1 MTTYRYQA
9 IDHLGKNSSGF
20 VEMDSAKAV
29 RQHLRDKGLIPVT
42 VESHTNEKKTQIN
55 RTKKIKVRELA
66 LLTRQLATLIAAK
79 LPIEQAIQGVSEQ
92 SENKHVKTLLL
103 NLRSKVL
110 EGHSLANAIKQFPES
125 FPPLYC
131 ATIEAGEHSGKLD
144 IVLNRLADH
153 TEQQQAMKQK
163 IQQALIYPSVM
174 TIISIAIIIFLLSF
188 VVPKIIGVFNSTGQA
203 LPTITQTLLVISQFF
218 SNYGLFCL
226 LGFVIAAFGFK
237 QALKKEALRMRYDLL
252 LLKVPLISYLIR
264 ATNTARFSH
273 TLAILSS
280 GGVPILKSLSVAT
293 ELLSNLPIK
302 EAVSQ
307 AVIAVKEGA
316 PLSKALK
323 KTTYFNPMSIHLIAS
338 GENSG
343 KLSEMLE
350 HAAKTQDTDV
360 KRIIET
366 GLTLFEPLIILVMG
380 AFVLFIVLATLLP
393 IFSMDQLVH

>member
-1 MTTYRYQA
+1 MKTYRYQA
-9 IDHLGKNSSGF
+9 VDNKGKSLSGLL
-20 VEMDSAKAV
+20 EMDSAKAV

-42 VESHTNEKKTQIN
+42 VESQTRNKKDKAAWQ
-55 RTKKIKVRELA
+55 KKIKVRDLA

-79 LPIEQAIQGVSEQ
+79 LPIEQSLQGVSEQ

-103 NLRSKVL
+103 NLRTKVL
-110 EGHSLANAIKQFPES
+110 EGHSLAHAIKQFSES

-144 IVLNRLADH
+144 VVLNRLADH
-153 TEQQQAMKQK
+153 TEQQQVMKQK
-163 IQQALIYPSVM
+163 VQQALIYPSVM
-174 TIISIAIIIFLLSF
+174 TVISIGIIIFLLSF
-188 VVPKIIGVFNSTGQA
+188 VVPKIIGVFNSTGQT
-203 LPTITQTLLVISQFF
+203 LPQLTQTLLIISDFF
-218 SNYGLFCL
+218 ANYGLYTL
-226 LGFVIAAFGFK
+226 IGLIGGAISFK
-237 QALKKEALRMRYDLL
+237 QALKQKTLRIRYDHF
-252 LLKVPLISYLIR
+252 LLKIPLLSYLIR
-264 ATNTARFSH
+264 STNTARFSH

-280 GGVPILKSLSVAT
+280 GGVPILKSLNVAT
-293 ELLSNLPIK
+293 ALLNNLPIK
-302 EAVSQ
+302 QAVEK

-323 KTTYFNPMSIHLIAS
+323 GTGYFSPMSIHLIGS

-343 KLSEMLE
+343 KLSDMLE
-350 HAAKTQDTDV
+350 HAAKTQDNDV